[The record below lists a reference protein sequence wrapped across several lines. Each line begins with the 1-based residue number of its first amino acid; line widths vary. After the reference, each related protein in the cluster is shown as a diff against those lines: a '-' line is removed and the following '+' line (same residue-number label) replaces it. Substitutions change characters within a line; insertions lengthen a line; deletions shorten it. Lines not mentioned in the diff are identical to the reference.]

1 MLKQRIITGVILAL
15 LVSFA
20 IFFLPNALFDQLAL
34 LIIVGIGT
42 WEWAGLTGFKDTQS
56 RALAVAANVLLA
68 ELVFFIQPPM
78 SLMLLV
84 SIAVWGWILY
94 LLRSYQPET
103 SYYKQRP
110 WLLRV
115 LSIFVLIPAWYA
127 LTYLHSLH
135 YGYVFYVISLVAAAD
150 IAAYFSGRRFGK
162 NKLAPSLSPGKTREG
177 ALGALAAS
185 FIWACICALF
195 TDLSFGGGLVFVL
208 FSMLAVVMSI
218 AGDLF
223 ESLIKRQAGAKD
235 SGTIL
240 PGHGGIL
247 DRIDSLL
254 AAIPVLTLGLFIL
267 SKF

>member
-1 MLKQRIITGVILAL
+1 MLKQRVITGIILAL
-15 LVSFA
+15 LVSLA
-20 IFFLPNALFDQLAL
+20 IFFLPNTLFDQLAL

-42 WEWAGLTGFKDTQS
+42 WEWAGLTGLTTQGS
-56 RALAVAANVLLA
+56 RWLEVASNVGLA
-68 ELVFFIQPPM
+68 ELFFLIEPSM
-78 SLMLLV
+78 LLMLLI
-84 SIAVWGWILY
+84 SLAVWVFILY
-94 LLRSYQPET
+94 LLRSYQPDT
-103 SYYKQRP
+103 TYYKQRP
-110 WLLRV
+110 WLLRM
-115 LSIFVLIPAWYA
+115 LSSGVLIPAWYA
-127 LTYLHSLH
+127 LTYLHALH
-135 YGYVFYVISLVAAAD
+135 YGYVFYAISLVACAD

-177 ALGALAAS
+177 ALGALAATLVWS
-185 FIWACICALF
+185 CLCALF
-195 TDLSFGGGLVFVL
+195 TDLGFGGSLVFVL

-254 AAIPVLTLGLFIL
+254 AAIPILTLGLFVL
-267 SKF
+267 NKF

>member
-1 MLKQRIITGVILAL
+1 MLKQRVITGVILAL

-20 IFFLPNALFDQLAL
+20 IFFLPNIVFDQLAL

-42 WEWAGLTGFKDTQS
+42 WEWAGLTGLTAKRS
-56 RALAVAANVLLA
+56 RWLEVASNLGLA
-68 ELVFFIQPPM
+68 ELFFLLEPSMVLILLI
-78 SLMLLV
+78 SL
-84 SIAVWGWILY
+84 AVWAFILY

-103 SYYKQRP
+103 TYYKQRP
-110 WLLRV
+110 WLLRL
-115 LSIFVLIPAWYA
+115 LSTAVLIPAWYA
-127 LTYLHSLH
+127 LTYLHALH
-135 YGYVFYVISLVAAAD
+135 YGYVFYVISLIAFAD
-150 IAAYFSGRRFGK
+150 IAAYFAGKRFGK
-162 NKLAPSLSPGKTREG
+162 TKLAPSLSPGKTREG
-177 ALGALAAS
+177 ALGALVVTFVWSCVGA
-185 FIWACICALF
+185 IF
-195 TDLSFGGGLVFVL
+195 THLGFGGALVFIF

-254 AAIPVLTLGLFIL
+254 AAIPILTLGLLIIGRL
-267 SKF
+267 